1 MKILAIEIN
10 EVEIHTETIKLD
22 QLLKFSGVL
31 DSGGLAKQMIQEGCI
46 LLNGEE
52 ETRRSKT
59 LQKGDEVTVLPLNQ
73 KIKIV

>member
-1 MKILAIEIN
+1 MKILTIEIN

-31 DSGGLAKQMIQEGCI
+31 DSGGLAKQMIQEGSI

>member
-31 DSGGLAKQMIQEGCI
+31 DSGGLAKQMIQEGSI